1 MPPVTCYNFETHE
14 MIMTIFDDLVFW

>member
-14 MIMTIFDDLVFW
+14 MIMTIFDDLVF